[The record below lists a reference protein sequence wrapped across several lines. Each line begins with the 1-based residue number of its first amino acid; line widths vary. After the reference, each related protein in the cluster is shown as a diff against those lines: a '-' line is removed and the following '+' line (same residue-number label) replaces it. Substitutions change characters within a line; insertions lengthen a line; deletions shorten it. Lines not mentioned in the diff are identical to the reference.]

1 LLVQGIENEYN
12 SIRQTDLVY
21 QNDRVTSFIGIR
33 KWPNNAGHVLTIPN
47 EHFEN
52 IYDLPI
58 EVSVEIQKTAKAIA
72 LAMKDAY
79 SCDGVMLLQRNEPA
93 GEQRTWHYHLHV
105 IPRYENDNWQLSQ
118 RRQPFP
124 AVERAECVLRLRAK
138 LKSGSVYGESV
149 SKRGER

>member
-1 LLVQGIENEYN
+1 MQGIENEHN
-12 SIRQTDLVY
+12 SIKQTDIVY

-52 IYDLPI
+52 IYDLPT
-58 EVSVEIQKTAKAIA
+58 EVLVEVQKTAKAIA
-72 LAMKDAY
+72 LVMKDAY

-105 IPRYENDNWQLSQ
+105 IPRYENDNWHLSQ
-118 RRQPFP
+118 RQPFP
-124 AVERAECVLRLRAK
+124 ADERKECARRLQAK
-138 LKSGSVYGESV
+138 LGSGFIDLL
-149 SKRGER
+149 SK